1 MLTDIAQSPIAETI
15 RKLSTERRTGD
26 LQVRAGRM
34 VKIAFFD
41 HGRLV
46 FAASNL
52 RRDRLGE
59 AMVADGR
66 ITEEDF
72 NRVSALMRTDRRRF
86 GEALVQAGV
95 MDRHEVGTAVARQVR
110 RVALSLFELVDGAA
124 VFEER
129 TSAIPLEYMV
139 SLSIHRLLYDGIRA
153 MKSEELVMKGL
164 GNLDRGVVLAE
175 VPPFPFE
182 RRGRSAEELELVD
195 LAQRRVTIRR
205 LAWAGSGL
213 SFPRLRA
220 VYALLAAG
228 VLREPDAATPAA
240 QPVLQTET
248 GMFLLSALQSRPDP
262 SLRDAIRREVQQ
274 ELQHSARLDRESWLK
289 LAKTAPRDE
298 LVRALDEKME
308 RYHALREGVEED
320 DAIRTDIDV
329 ILGRASAAL
338 RLARQR
344 ARDGDRRGGA
354 EAPRRRRGRRRPAAP
369 PRAPPCRLPRRRPRE
384 RRCRPRRRPTA
395 CRRSATPP
403 LGVPAVAT
411 PTPPPAIVERA
422 DPAAAQPLPPDRSQP
437 GRPDDSLRTAAPG
450 ASAFEGRAQI
460 EHLLM
465 EGEVRMTVADYAN
478 AVKVYDKLVKV
489 APQVAAFHLR
499 LAVAMA
505 CYPRTAKLAERE
517 FYEAARLEPD
527 NAEVHYQWGLY
538 YKVMKIKSRATA
550 EMRTAVRL
558 NPKHKLAR
566 TELEQ
571 LSPKDSA
578 LKSLKKLFRYDFAP
592 HAPRGRN
599 PPRPVRGHGAA
610 RGGRDGRGVP
620 RARHP
625 ARARGRDQGAARA
638 PGREPRAARA
648 LRARGARGGG
658 AQPPQHPR
666 AARRRPR
673 GRDGLRRDGAAR
685 GRDAARAAAARDRC
699 RRARPPTTRPRSRS
713 ASPPPTPRASCT
725 ATSSP
730 TTCS

>member
-15 RKLSTERRTGD
+15 RKLSSERRTGD
-26 LQVRAGRM
+26 LQVRSGRM

-95 MDRHEVGTAVARQVR
+95 MDRYEVGTAVARQVR

-129 TSAIPLEYMV
+129 SAAIPLEYMV
-139 SLSIHRLLYDGIRA
+139 SLSIHRLLYDGIRS

-164 GNLDRGVVLAE
+164 GNLDRAVILAE
-175 VPPFPFE
+175 VPPIPFE
-182 RRGRSAEELELVD
+182 RRGRSAEELELLD

-205 LAWAGSGL
+205 LGWAGSGL
-213 SFPRLRA
+213 SFPRLRS

-228 VLREPDAATPAA
+228 VLSDTDAQSSAP
-240 QPVLQTET
+240 QPVMQTET

-262 SLRDAIRREVQQ
+262 SLREAIKREVQQ
-274 ELQHSARLDRESWLK
+274 ELQHSARLDREAWLK
-289 LAKTAPRDE
+289 LARTAPRDE
-298 LVRALDEKME
+298 LVRALEEKME
-308 RYHALREGVEED
+308 RYHALGEGVSPD
-320 DAIRTDIDV
+320 DTIRTDIDV
-329 ILGRASAAL
+329 ILGRASSAL
-338 RLARQR
+338 RLARQ
-344 ARDGDRRGGA
+344 APETAIA
-354 EAPRRRRGRRRPAAP
+354 EAVLKRHAAEAAAAVKRAAAPAAAAQRP
-369 PRAPPCRLPRRRPRE
+369 PISPPPGMLTPPPPTPAPLS
-384 RRCRPRRRPTA
+384 A
-395 CRRSATPP
+395 ATPP
-403 LGVPAVAT
+403 FGVPAVPDA
-411 PTPPPAIVERA
+411 TPPPA
-422 DPAAAQPLPPDRSQP
+422 AAASPERTDPSVPTPPDQSAP
-437 GRPDDSLRTAAPG
+437 GRPDDSMRTAAPG

-478 AVKVYDKLVKV
+478 AVKVYDKLVRL
-489 APQVAAFHLR
+489 APMVAAFHLR

-505 CYPRTAKLAERE
+505 CYPRSAKLAERE

-538 YKVMKIKSRATA
+538 YKVMKIRSRAVA
-550 EMRTAVRL
+550 EIRTAVRL

-566 TELEQ
+566 AELEE

-578 LKSLKKLFRYDFAP
+578 LTSLKKLFR
-592 HAPRGRN
+592 
-599 PPRPVRGHGAA
+599 
-610 RGGRDGRGVP
+610 
-620 RARHP
+620 
-625 ARARGRDQGAARA
+625 
-638 PGREPRAARA
+638 
-648 LRARGARGGG
+648 
-658 AQPPQHPR
+658 
-666 AARRRPR
+666 
-673 GRDGLRRDGAAR
+673 
-685 GRDAARAAAARDRC
+685 
-699 RRARPPTTRPRSRS
+699 
-713 ASPPPTPRASCT
+713 
-725 ATSSP
+725 
-730 TTCS
+730 